1 MAIYSPTIQ
10 ISCVTIQFTEIQI
23 QFQFTEIMKKMLM
36 FTEMDYGLQEKK
48 LMSSRKSHTEAQR
61 KSVFLRWSLGCEG
74 NTIYL
79 ECSMIFYFFSL

>member
-48 LMSSRKSHTEAQR
+48 TY
-61 KSVFLRWSLGCEG
+61 V
-74 NTIYL
+74 
-79 ECSMIFYFFSL
+79 